1 MEIDNNRFTFN
12 LSDILPDNITVSD
25 ESYGQQYDIVS
36 KVAYL
41 IGVPKK
47 IFENENEPPKIE
59 IYNKL
64 DMEKK
69 ARIIRNL

>member
-47 IFENENEPPKIE
+47 IF
-59 IYNKL
+59 
-64 DMEKK
+64 
-69 ARIIRNL
+69 